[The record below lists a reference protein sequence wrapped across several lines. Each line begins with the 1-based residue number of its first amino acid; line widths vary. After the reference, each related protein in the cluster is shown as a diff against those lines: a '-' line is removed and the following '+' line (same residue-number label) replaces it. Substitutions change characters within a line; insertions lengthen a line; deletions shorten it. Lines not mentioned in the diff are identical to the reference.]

1 MKPDVA
7 WLRLVTAA
15 GTGFCSQQCSI
26 KTILTVLHG
35 IASLLDSAYKVSQTE
50 ERGPNTIAM
59 VVVFPLSAICQHSL
73 GGTPITDVQKGAI
86 MSNETDKN
94 QSKQEQGKQAPT
106 GSVNTSDTK
115 GSPSP
120 GNQSQS
126 NPAQDISKKNPP
138 QGTDSQ
144 HQGQPKTEDEKRR
157 AS

>member
-59 VVVFPLSAICQHSL
+59 VVVFSAHCDMPTLTWRHPNN
-73 GGTPITDVQKGAI
+73 GR
-86 MSNETDKN
+86 
-94 QSKQEQGKQAPT
+94 SKR
-106 GSVNTSDTK
+106 SDY
-115 GSPSP
+115 
-120 GNQSQS
+120 
-126 NPAQDISKKNPP
+126 
-138 QGTDSQ
+138 
-144 HQGQPKTEDEKRR
+144 E
-157 AS
+157 